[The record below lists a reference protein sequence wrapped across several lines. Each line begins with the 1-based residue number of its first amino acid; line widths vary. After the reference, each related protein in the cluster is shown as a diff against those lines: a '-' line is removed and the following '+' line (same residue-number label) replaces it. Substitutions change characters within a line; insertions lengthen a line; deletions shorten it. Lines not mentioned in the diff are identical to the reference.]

1 MLRTVLCTHAAPT
14 TPVDRRWASVDSLAH
29 LLSGFP
35 RVWDGSASTTQMSGP
50 AQASLTLRP
59 ACLLDLLSGPL
70 SQGFAVAVT
79 RLPSLGFS
87 APDSYRGV
95 STELLGRDFHPL
107 ERCTFMAHPDMLPL
121 ARVLSSQPCVHLRPP
136 LIEGKRQSLRDAAT
150 LCRVPSPGCIT
161 MGLWFRIPVGSCFF
175 VVEHELS

>member
-121 ARVLSSQPCVHLRPP
+121 AKVLAGPLASTRVHQGFTRSLCPAGHLRRFA
-136 LIEGKRQSLRDAAT
+136 ECRRQVASPWVNGFESLGGYHIF
-150 LCRVPSPGCIT
+150 P
-161 MGLWFRIPVGSCFF
+161 
-175 VVEHELS
+175 